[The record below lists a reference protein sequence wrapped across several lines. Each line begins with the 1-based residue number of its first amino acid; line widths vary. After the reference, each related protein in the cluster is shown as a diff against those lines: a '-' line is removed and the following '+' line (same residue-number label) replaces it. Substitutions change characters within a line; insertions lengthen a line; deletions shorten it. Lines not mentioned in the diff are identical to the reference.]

1 MRVSFG
7 KFLLQYNY
15 CGAVVSKLKNKQF
28 LDCINKVNNTR
39 ARWYFKGIEVGNF
52 WAVISGTLPTQS
64 LFLIIRGSDFIEDHF
79 NSES

>member
-52 WAVISGTLPTQS
+52 
-64 LFLIIRGSDFIEDHF
+64 
-79 NSES
+79 

>member
-39 ARWYFKGIEVGNF
+39 TRWYFKGIEVGNF
-52 WAVISGTLPTQS
+52 
-64 LFLIIRGSDFIEDHF
+64 
-79 NSES
+79 